1 MTSSPRRKVSS
12 IIPLPSSH
20 VRRTPSE
27 CDLAEDQKRA
37 EYTDTRMYAVSI
49 KTYDILPS
57 LFIFS
62 DTHDPQLLIPYCPPT
77 LCKLQRLMCGIQ
89 SQIQRDCE
97 TNGGMVSPQNKS
109 LQSLHGIVKTKSA
122 KDDELDKLH
131 CHDEDEKLSLNPPAP
146 SKPYTGVSSSEKKEA
161 GEDIED
167 EQQEEGDEG
176 VFSLEL

>member
-1 MTSSPRRKVSS
+1 
-12 IIPLPSSH
+12 
-20 VRRTPSE
+20 
-27 CDLAEDQKRA
+27 
-37 EYTDTRMYAVSI
+37 
-49 KTYDILPS
+49 
-57 LFIFS
+57 
-62 DTHDPQLLIPYCPPT
+62 
-77 LCKLQRLMCGIQ
+77 MCGIQ

-131 CHDEDEKLSLNPPAP
+131 CHEDDGYIGTLANSFDDGMPRIDEKLSLNPPAP

-167 EQQEEGDEG
+167 EQLEEGDEG

>member
-1 MTSSPRRKVSS
+1 
-12 IIPLPSSH
+12 
-20 VRRTPSE
+20 
-27 CDLAEDQKRA
+27 
-37 EYTDTRMYAVSI
+37 
-49 KTYDILPS
+49 
-57 LFIFS
+57 
-62 DTHDPQLLIPYCPPT
+62 
-77 LCKLQRLMCGIQ
+77 MCGIQ

-131 CHDEDEKLSLNPPAP
+131 CHDEDEDDGYIRTLANSFDDGMPRIDEKLSLNPPAP